1 MTVDLLNPSDLP
13 TPSTYSHIAIAT
25 GTKLVFIAGQ
35 EPEDLQGELVGPG
48 DLAVQA
54 RLTFENLGRA
64 LAAAGARP
72 DQVTRL
78 GIYLVGYRRDYQPVI
93 QEARYAVF
101 GDHKPAD
108 VMIGVA
114 ALARPEQLIEVEATA
129 VI

>member
-1 MTVDLLNPSDLP
+1 MTIELRNPSDLP
-13 TPSTYSHIAIAT
+13 TPKTYSHVAIAT

-35 EPEDLQGELVGPG
+35 EPEDLQGNLVGPG

-54 RLTFENLGRA
+54 RQTFANLGRA

-78 GIYLVGYRRDYQPVI
+78 GIYLVGYRREHQTVV
-93 QEARYAVF
+93 QEARYELF
-101 GDHKPAD
+101 GEHRPTD
-108 VMIGVA
+108 VLIGIA